1 LASVFDRRFVVVT
14 GKGGVGKTTVAA
26 ALAVAASRRGLRVL
40 VAMCDAK
47 ERLSSLLGCQA
58 IGSDIV
64 PAAGSIEAVNM
75 VPERCLEEY
84 GAMVLRVRAIYRA
97 VFENRTVRGFLQAV
111 PGLHEWAMLGKA
123 WYHTTELR
131 SGRPR
136 YDLVILDAPATGHGA
151 ELLRVPK
158 VIVDVA
164 PPGLLRREAEKAW
177 SLMQDPD
184 RCEVLLVTVPEEL
197 PVSETID
204 LHAALAGEMGLPMR
218 RVVVNAVLPPIW
230 NAGEE
235 EAILAARPAAEV
247 ASLVQSARSRIVR
260 TRLQL
265 AQLTRLESSLPLSQ
279 VRLPF
284 AYGAEFGRDA
294 VELLAQGGVTRW
306 GSE

>member
-1 LASVFDRRFVVVT
+1 MT

-26 ALAVAASRRGLRVL
+26 ALAVAAARRGRRVL

-47 ERLSSLLGCQA
+47 ERLSSLLGCAA
-58 IGSDIV
+58 IGAEIELASE
-64 PAAGSIEAVNM
+64 GIEAVNM

-84 GAMVLRVRAIYRA
+84 GLMVLKVRALYRA

-123 WYHTTELR
+123 WFHTTETR
-131 SGRPR
+131 GGRPR
-136 YDLVILDAPATGHGA
+136 YDLVILDAPATGHGT

-177 SLMQDPD
+177 NLMQDPD

-197 PVSETID
+197 PVSEAID
-204 LHAALAGEMGLPMR
+204 LHDALAGEMGLPIR
-218 RVVVNAVLPPIW
+218 RVVANAVLPEIW
-230 NAGEE
+230 NATEE
-235 EAILAARPAAEV
+235 EAILASRPDAQV
-247 ASLVQSARSRIVR
+247 ASLIDSARSRIVR
-260 TRLQL
+260 TRLQRT
-265 AQLTRLESSLPLSQ
+265 QLSRLETSLPLPQ

-284 AYGAEFGRDA
+284 AYGPEFGRDA
-294 VELLAQGGVTRW
+294 VELLAQELGRQT
-306 GSE
+306 